1 MSENRQLT
9 IEDFL
14 LKGRYISLNENRFC
28 QNQHRVVAKLKNKK
42 NKNKKE
48 LK

>member
-28 QNQHRVVAKLKNKK
+28 QNQHRVVVKLKNKK
-42 NKNKKE
+42 KTKTKNN
-48 LK
+48 

>member
-1 MSENRQLT
+1 MNENRRLT

-28 QNQHRVVAKLKNKK
+28 QNQYRVVAKLKNKK